1 MGVVNI
7 LKLRNF
13 ILSFHKT
20 KSHST
25 DQISG
30 NFELDNL
37 NSSFKPSN
45 ILSCHLAGSGGKK
58 NGHSILVLLL
68 SIMLC
73 WASVQTAPPSFLCNP
88 FTLSKVTSLENV
100 LHLEFHYRDTWER
113 AANTSFRGRNCIFI
127 LKPANSRSLA
137 KLSVLIEVVM

>member
-7 LKLRNF
+7 LKLCNF

-30 NFELDNL
+30 NVELDHL
-37 NSSFKPSN
+37 NSSFKPLN
-45 ILSCHLAGSGGKK
+45 ILSCYLAGSGGKK
-58 NGHSILVLLL
+58 K
-68 SIMLC
+68 MATAFCFPLC
-73 WASVQTAPPSFLCNP
+73 YVEHLFELPPPPSFLCNP
-88 FTLSKVTSLENV
+88 FTLLKVMSLENV
-100 LHLEFHYRDTWER
+100 LHLEFCYRDTWER
-113 AANTSFRGRNCIFI
+113 AVNISFRGRNCTFI

>member
-30 NFELDNL
+30 NVELDNL

-58 NGHSILVLLL
+58 WPRHFGSFAFHYVVLGIC
-68 SIMLC
+68 SNP
-73 WASVQTAPPSFLCNP
+73 PPSFLCNP
-88 FTLSKVTSLENV
+88 FTLSKVMSLENV
-100 LHLEFHYRDTWER
+100 LHLEFRYRDTWER
-113 AANTSFRGRNCIFI
+113 AANTSFRGRNCTFI

-137 KLSVLIEVVM
+137 KLSVLIEVVI